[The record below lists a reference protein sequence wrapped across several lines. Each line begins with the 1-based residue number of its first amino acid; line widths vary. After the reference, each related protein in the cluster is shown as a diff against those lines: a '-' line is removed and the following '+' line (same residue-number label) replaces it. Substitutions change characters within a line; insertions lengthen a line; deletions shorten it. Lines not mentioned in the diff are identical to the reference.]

1 MIAAQKPAN
10 EVERLAAL
18 RRTGLLDTPS
28 EHRFDE
34 IVRLASEIAETP
46 MALVSLVD
54 EDRQW
59 FKARFGLAAAETPRE
74 FAFCA
79 HAILEPEQVFRVPD
93 TLQDVRFAD
102 NPLVTGAPHLRS
114 YYGVPL
120 RAPSGHPIGTLCVL
134 DDRPHELSEQRVRA
148 LETLSRQ
155 VERIVAL
162 EDARDNALAANR
174 EKARFLAI
182 ASHEIRSPLHSVVG
196 TLQLALE
203 DAQSSNVGSPLVD
216 DLHTAL
222 DASRGL
228 ADLVQALLGASRSE
242 AQECVRETVEWAPF
256 LEQTLVEWTRA
267 AERKGIKLRTEV
279 TAAPFGEIDRTR
291 LSQILH
297 NLVGN
302 GVRFTDEGA
311 VVVRVEPSGEGRVRV
326 SVADSGPGIPED
338 DHARIFEPFERSG
351 TRGGTGLGLH
361 VTRGLVAQLE
371 GRIELESAPGHGSEF
386 SFAIPCPTSAI
397 EADAPRTPRA
407 DELPSARILVVDDE
421 PGSRRV
427 TERLLLSLGLEAHG
441 ASNGAEAFELLARGG
456 FDLVLMDYSMPVA
469 SGADVCRDLRAR
481 FGDAIPVI
489 GFTASAH
496 PDVVEECLGA
506 GMQDVLPK
514 PIRIDVLAG
523 AVARTLQA

>member
-1 MIAAQKPAN
+1 
-10 EVERLAAL
+10 
-18 RRTGLLDTPS
+18 
-28 EHRFDE
+28 
-34 IVRLASEIAETP
+34 
-46 MALVSLVD
+46 
-54 EDRQW
+54 
-59 FKARFGLAAAETPRE
+59 
-74 FAFCA
+74 
-79 HAILEPEQVFRVPD
+79 D

-120 RAPSGHPIGTLCVL
+120 RAPSGHAIGTLCVL
-134 DDRPHELSEQRVRA
+134 DDRPHELSEQCIRA
-148 LETLSRQ
+148 LETLSHQ
-155 VERIVAL
+155 VERIIAL
-162 EDARDNALAANR
+162 EDARDHALAANR

-203 DAQSSNVGSPLVD
+203 DAQGSNVGSPLVD

-228 ADLVQALLGASRSE
+228 ADLVHALLGASRSE
-242 AQECVRETVEWAPF
+242 ALESVRERIEWAPF

-279 TAAPFGEIDRTR
+279 TTAPFGEVDRTR
-291 LSQILH
+291 LSQVLH

-326 SVADSGPGIPED
+326 SVADSGPGIRAED
-338 DHARIFEPFERSG
+338 RDRIFEPFERSDV
-351 TRGGTGLGLH
+351 RGGTGLGLH

-371 GRIELESAPGHGSEF
+371 GSIELTSVPGQGAEF
-386 SFAIPCPTSAI
+386 SFSIPCPSSGT
-397 EADAPRTPRA
+397 EVDAPRAPRA
-407 DELPSARILVVDDE
+407 DELPAARILVVDDE

-427 TERLLLSLGLEAHG
+427 TERLLRSLGLEADG
-441 ASNGAEAFELLARGG
+441 AADGPEAFELLANGG
-456 FDLVLMDYSMPVA
+456 YDLVLMDYSMPVA
-469 SGADVCRDLRAR
+469 SGADVCRDLRAL
-481 FGDAIPVI
+481 FGDSIPVI

-496 PDVVEECLGA
+496 PDVVAECLGA

-523 AVARTLQA
+523 AVARTLKD